1 MSDVKTRQRAGTYQ
15 RGEDTRRRIL
25 DAALAAFAADGYE
38 GVSTRALAEQAG
50 VNLPAIQYYFGSKEG
65 LYRAVIEWIARGIE
79 ECMAPVAAR
88 VREAL
93 MQPDLPH
100 KQLLALLH
108 EVLDAFV
115 SIVNCGENLESRRM
129 LFARAEIER
138 EAPLDPLHET
148 GRRQVFEPCA
158 ALIARL
164 IGQPLGS
171 EEVLLRTLMIVG
183 EVVIFCNKGARRE
196 LGATA
201 LSEDRVLA
209 IQALV
214 REHTAAIFRA
224 TKGMSR

>member
-1 MSDVKTRQRAGTYQ
+1 VSDAKIRQRAGTYQ

-50 VNLPAIQYYFGSKEG
+50 INLPAIQYYFGSKEG
-65 LYRAVIEWIARGIE
+65 LYRAVIQSIARDIE
-79 ECMAPVAAR
+79 ETMAPINAR
-88 VREAL
+88 VQQALAGDEVPHRE
-93 MQPDLPH
+93 
-100 KQLLALLH
+100 LLALLH
-108 EVLDAFV
+108 QVLDAFV
-115 SIVNCGENLESRRM
+115 SMVSCGENLESRRM

-138 EAPLDPLHET
+138 TAALELLHET
-148 GRRQVFEPCA
+148 GRRHVFEPCA
-158 ALIARL
+158 QLIARL
-164 IGQPLGS
+164 IGQPLAS

-196 LGATA
+196 LGAGA
-201 LSEDRVLA
+201 LSEDRILA

-224 TKGMSR
+224 TKGTSR